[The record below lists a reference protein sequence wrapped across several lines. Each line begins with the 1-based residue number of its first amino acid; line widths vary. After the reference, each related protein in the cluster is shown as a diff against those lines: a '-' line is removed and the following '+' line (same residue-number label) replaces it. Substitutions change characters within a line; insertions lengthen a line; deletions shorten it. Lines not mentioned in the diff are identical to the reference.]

1 MLKEKEKRIFW
12 IVVMAIA
19 VVSLISACV
28 SSIIV
33 SMDDLINYGDAIGEW
48 DDCDYAFSA
57 AVLLLAFVVMVA
69 AAVAHLATKGKNC
82 VKAKIIWAAVIG
94 GYFLLSC
101 IVLTIVHYVVV
112 VDYNSYKS
120 LVAFAT
126 TGVSITVSYEI
137 AFLAQMILSKNKNQ
151 DAAENSDASEGTQE

>member
-1 MLKEKEKRIFW
+1 MLKGKEKRIFW

-19 VVSLISACV
+19 AVSLVSACV

-33 SMDDLINYGDAIGEW
+33 SMDDLINFGDAIGEW

-101 IVLTIVHYVVV
+101 IVLTVVHYVVV
-112 VDYNSYKS
+112 VDYNSYNS

-126 TGVSITVSYEI
+126 TGVSMTASYEI
-137 AFLAQMILSKNKNQ
+137 AFLAQMILSKNKSQ
-151 DAAENSDASEGTQE
+151 DVAENSDMSEATEE